1 MHSSMPLIEST
12 QQMTFEKIYISPKIC
27 YRYNKVI
34 AKIFIF
40 IFKKQIEKIATYFDH
55 HLYNGT

>member
-1 MHSSMPLIEST
+1 MPLIEST

-40 IFKKQIEKIATYFDH
+40 IFKKNRKIATYFDH
-55 HLYNGT
+55 